1 MKRLYLC
8 LLGSIV
14 SVLTTMAQS
23 LSGQVTLNDS
33 VDSPIATIRID
44 DLGIGT
50 TAKIDGTYKLND
62 IKPGTHIVEFSYVGY
77 KTVTKELTFAVG
89 EDKRLDVELEQTP
102 ITLGTVF
109 VTPDGSDA
117 SHFILNKVWEQA
129 ERRYKAA
136 GDFKFHTTML
146 FSYRDFDLLKVF
158 INSLPPFI
166 RRLLYMAIRI
176 SGYKDMMDIVFAYPH
191 LDLQTTN
198 SGSCIKKRY
207 KWGTEEVKR
216 CNVSLT
222 DREKKA
228 LNKLLKLDD
237 LYKSIYVD
245 NLLRKKKASVKLK
258 GSYDDGSK
266 VVYILEGK
274 LSGIKATMHVFEDS
288 WDVVKYVEQSGDNK
302 DLWELRKS
310 VGDLYM
316 PVSYNSMGILLQETS
331 ESLQKKF
338 SETIEKAEKDK
349 LGKKEERLINGFKD
363 IMKMAEERGGI
374 DCRINQGVTINYN
387 K

>member
-258 GSYDDGSK
+258 GSYDDGNK

-302 DLWELRKS
+302 DGNCASLLATSICLLVITQWAFCYRKR
-310 VGDLYM
+310 VK
-316 PVSYNSMGILLQETS
+316 VCRR
-331 ESLQKKF
+331 SLAKQ
-338 SETIEKAEKDK
+338 
-349 LGKKEERLINGFKD
+349 
-363 IMKMAEERGGI
+363 
-374 DCRINQGVTINYN
+374 
-387 K
+387 